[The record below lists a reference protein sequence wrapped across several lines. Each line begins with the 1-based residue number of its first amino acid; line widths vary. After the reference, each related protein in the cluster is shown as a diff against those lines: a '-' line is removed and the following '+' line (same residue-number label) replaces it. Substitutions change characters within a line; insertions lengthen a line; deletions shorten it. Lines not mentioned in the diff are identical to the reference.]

1 MNRREKNRIL
11 GYYRDPAFPGSF
23 SSARKFRRGL
33 LDNTDITEISE
44 KSLNALLRE
53 DLAHELSQIKPQTA
67 KKNQRQ
73 IVSHSVGTSAQVN
86 GKRKNP

>member
-11 GYYRDPAFPGSF
+11 GYYRDTAFPGSF
-23 SSARKFRRGL
+23 SPARQFRRGL

-67 KKNQRQ
+67 KKNQ
-73 IVSHSVGTSAQVN
+73 
-86 GKRKNP
+86 